1 MHKLCFQEKN
11 IPQRIKHKLIRPE
24 NWKSIFCF
32 LEKLK
37 VTAGGVR
44 LRGLE
49 GWGCGTITGG
59 MGSIPAGWHLNEA
72 GLAKAPGAASAEGG
86 GQGKDKWLLDI
97 DLREDGEAVLPK
109 QFDSLKTP
117 GVFQPALDCIF
128 DKAKSEAAPAQD
140 EGLVLQVIFTS
151 FSGILRVEKDSAQ
164 QSWFT

>member
-1 MHKLCFQEKN
+1 
-11 IPQRIKHKLIRPE
+11 
-24 NWKSIFCF
+24 
-32 LEKLK
+32 
-37 VTAGGVR
+37 
-44 LRGLE
+44 
-49 GWGCGTITGG
+49 

-128 DKAKSEAAPAQD
+128 NKAKSEAAPAQD
-140 EGLVLQVIFTS
+140 EGLVLQVIFTTFSEIPS
-151 FSGILRVEKDSAQ
+151 FEKDFSCSAIMI
-164 QSWFT
+164 T